1 MNFFPAADNLPNSS
15 SSAASFT
22 SSSVIFA
29 SADGKSTMVAVAR
42 TDDCLVGGGVVHLA
56 LEDEEVVFGL
66 NVLASN
72 PVGNSME
79 STSGTDGAETP
90 IKLAFSV

>member
-29 SADGKSTMVAVAR
+29 SADGKSTMVAVAC
-42 TDDCLVGGGVVHLA
+42 TDCLVGGGVVHLA
-56 LEDEEVVFGL
+56 FEEDEVVFGL